1 MPRKKVNTSSLTNA
15 LGASVLQWG
24 IDNGFGDSTVSDLHA
39 LLADGKA
46 ATPRKAVKKPVKKA
60 VKKQKAVAK
69 KAAPKPVKKQKV
81 AAKTAAPKPV
91 KKQKAVAK
99 KAAPKPVKKQKVAAK
114 TIVETAPRRSKNASA
129 SDPNAVVKFI
139 KKHGTAKAAD
149 LKGLVPDNA
158 NARSLFMTQL
168 VEQKLIRR
176 EGKARGTV
184 YLPA

>member
-60 VKKQKAVAK
+60 
-69 KAAPKPVKKQKV
+69 
-81 AAKTAAPKPV
+81 V